1 MTIAIVLVSRCK
13 MTALLV
19 IATIVFLVG
28 VDFVHVKLGQR
39 KYNQIII
46 DEISGMPCM
55 ADGKREDE

>member
-1 MTIAIVLVSRCK
+1 